1 MRRRN
6 RSGLRAGEV
15 RIQGQIA
22 LKVTALNGT
31 RIAYIMGLTAA
42 ERSEIAQLVKKVMR
56 SEYGRALSGLKI
68 KLNRGWAGHAKSS
81 AAEIA
86 VGVGKYCLSGG
97 ERVLGDHYRSTLLH
111 EMAHVIN
118 RARCF
123 RGCSRGAACGCV
135 HNLEFHKIA
144 FALYAK
150 FLNAEEAS
158 EARYQEYGYHTA
170 IARQAAKLFRKG
182 AEFREWQRA

>member
-1 MRRRN
+1 MGRRN

-15 RIQGQIA
+15 RVQGQIA
-22 LKVTALNGT
+22 LRAAALNGT
-31 RIAYIMGLTAA
+31 RVAYIMGLTAA
-42 ERSEIAQLVKKVMR
+42 ERSEIAELVKRVMR
-56 SEYGRALSGLKI
+56 SEYGRALNGLEI

-81 AAEIA
+81 GAKIV
-86 VGVGKYCLSGG
+86 VGVGRYCETGG
-97 ERVLGDHYRSTLLH
+97 KQVLGDQWSLTLLH
-111 EMAHVIN
+111 EMAHVLN

-123 RGCSRGAACGCV
+123 RGCSRGGACGCI

-150 FLNAEEAS
+150 FLNAEQAS
-158 EARYQEYGYHTA
+158 EARYNEYGYHTA